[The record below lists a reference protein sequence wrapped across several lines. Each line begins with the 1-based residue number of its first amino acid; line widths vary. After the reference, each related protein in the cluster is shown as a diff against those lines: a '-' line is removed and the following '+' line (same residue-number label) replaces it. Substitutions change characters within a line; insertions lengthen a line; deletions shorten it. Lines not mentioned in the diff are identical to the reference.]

1 MPGMPVRNPI
11 YIVGAGPGDPEL
23 ITVKG
28 QRLLQQADVVM
39 YTNSLIP
46 VEMLAGC
53 RHDAELIATAEL
65 TLEQILGLM
74 IDRVRSQHK
83 KLVRLHDGDP
93 SIYSAIYEQI
103 QGLRAAN
110 LEFEIV
116 PGVSVFQLAAARLG
130 LELTLPEVVQTI
142 ILTRIS
148 GRSEIP
154 ETEELASLAAHQ
166 ASLCLYLS
174 AKNVEIAQQK
184 LLQHYPADLAIAICY
199 RLGWQDE
206 KILIVPLKEMVEATQ
221 KNNLTRTTLFIISP
235 VLAEN
240 LKINSEDL
248 NIGKRSQLYR
258 PSHAHLFRSGFDLT

>member
-1 MPGMPVRNPI
+1 MTAINPI

-28 QRLLQQADVVM
+28 QRLLHQADVVM

-46 VEMLAGC
+46 IEMLAGC
-53 RHDAELIATAEL
+53 RPDAELIATADL
-65 TLEQILGLM
+65 TLEQILDLM
-74 IDRVRSQHK
+74 IDRVRSLHK

-116 PGVSVFQLAAARLG
+116 PGVSAFQLAAARLE

-148 GRSEIP
+148 SRSEIP
-154 ETEELASLAAHQ
+154 KAEELSSLAVHR

-184 LLQHYPADLAIAICY
+184 LMQHYSADLAIAICY

-206 KILIVPLKEMVEATQ
+206 KILVVPLKEMAEATQ
-221 KNNLTRTTLFIISP
+221 KNDLTRTTLFIISP

-240 LKINSEDL
+240 LKINQGNLSF
-248 NIGKRSQLYR
+248 GKRSQLYD
-258 PSHAHLFRSGFDLT
+258 PSHAHLFRSGFVSS